1 MYDLGGRAGSDQHT
15 GTFWVGLV
23 PVSSQASMAFKKQFA
38 VKVTFRQLLEETPT
52 PDALAE
58 YIDAQLP
65 PLAPVPASPSPVNV
79 LLRLGITGKPNHY
92 QVPAVVYAKTKGG

>member
-1 MYDLGGRAGSDQHT
+1 
-15 GTFWVGLV
+15 
-23 PVSSQASMAFKKQFA
+23 MAFKKQFA

-65 PLAPVPASPSPVNV
+65 PLALPAPASPQSTSSSVWE
-79 LLRLGITGKPNHY
+79 
-92 QVPAVVYAKTKGG
+92 

>member
-1 MYDLGGRAGSDQHT
+1 
-15 GTFWVGLV
+15 
-23 PVSSQASMAFKKQFA
+23 MAFKKQFA

-65 PLAPVPASPSPVNV
+65 PLALPSPSPVNV
-79 LLRLGITGKPNHY
+79 LLRLGKRG
-92 QVPAVVYAKTKGG
+92 